1 MTGSE
6 TGHVTGTADKDY
18 NLIWFTG
25 KCLNNG
31 PARLGWQPSRAGQ
44 DHHEQPG
51 SESGDQPDTQPASGG
66 DGDCGETTGGMD
78 TMFGRLRDAAAK
90 HDDDCDL
97 LPLIQDGAAT
107 GKQPSGCRDGHRDR
121 PGDIAG

>member
-1 MTGSE
+1 MKNTQ
-6 TGHVTGTADKDY
+6 D
-18 NLIWFTG
+18 
-25 KCLNNG
+25 NG

-78 TMFGRLRDAAAK
+78 TMFVRLRDAAAK

-107 GKQPSGCRDGHRDR
+107 GKQPSGCRDGHRDH